1 MELKTNMHS
10 RCCQHPHRFQPAMQA
25 IMLVLSSLALASS
38 LPSSSY
44 LPSWN
49 GPHLHAWL
57 PGGGLPAVEGTKWAR
72 IYHAEPEFGTYN
84 HAAMIDSF
92 NGSLIAYWKNSVRDE
107 DQPGQRV
114 LWSYSADGLQWTPT
128 DGTNIL
134 FPNMSTSSNFNVAL
148 FAEPALHING
158 RQCAA
163 SPHPC
168 HPCLT
173 RRQVRRCVAQAVLP
187 LSH

>member
-1 MELKTNMHS
+1 
-10 RCCQHPHRFQPAMQA
+10 MQA
-25 IMLVLSSLALASS
+25 IMLVLCSLALASS

-49 GPHLHAWL
+49 GPHLRAWL

-72 IYHAEPEFGTYN
+72 IYRAEPEFGTYN
-84 HAAMIDSF
+84 HAAMIDLF
-92 NGSLIAYWKNSVRDE
+92 NGSLIAYWKNSERDE

-114 LWSYSADGLQWTPT
+114 LWSYSGDGLQWTPT

-163 SPHPC
+163 LPLLPPRPAHPSQR
-168 HPCLT
+168 CLT
-173 RRQVRRCVAQAVLP
+173 RRQVRRSVAQAVLS